1 MIHGAEEELH
11 PAEIELRHYV
21 RGTLASGH
29 AVAVLAHCILCT
41 DCGDWKSVYAR
52 ACRGRQQRIAKRP
65 SSGRPAGWIDAE
77 RCRALA
83 ALRQGLI
90 AQAASRPVSTH
101 AAIL

>member
-41 DCGDWKSVYAR
+41 DCG
-52 ACRGRQQRIAKRP
+52 QRLE
-65 SSGRPAGWIDAE
+65 E
-77 RCRALA
+77 R
-83 ALRQGLI
+83 LRQGVPGPSTTHRE
-90 AQAASRPVSTH
+90 AA
-101 AAIL
+101 L